1 MGIYLTQPIMRMHVL
16 VLCVFVAV
24 FVTVNGQYAMV
35 PNHSPPNRP
44 PAPPPVSGQPNPTL
58 YWIFK
63 ESWVDARTP
72 SGPFETPD
80 TELPGMSSNF
90 GAVRLASPSS
100 QAQCGGTGATCNMFL
115 NTRDTVLLSGVT
127 MGIAGVPSNP
137 TLFYIKDTDM
147 AVTASS
153 FAEGS
158 APVTI
163 TVDSGL
169 SPVEFQAGLRINMED
184 SSTMVTINV
193 VDTIA
198 SGFVLNGVVLV
209 SGGSFQTILSAST
222 TANMPLV
229 LLTGT
234 NSTATFDIAGTSTWV
249 GGGIDARATTTFF
262 VNQDSTSGTS
272 LGRIACIAGATIN
285 LDGAANSW
293 DLTNS
298 AVQRACDVNFLSQ
311 GWTSTIGSTF
321 NGNANAFCE
330 TGSCTFTLTSSA
342 SVGPT
347 GVFTG
352 NARSGAGNAQ
362 YEYQFPAVVAP
373 ADPILFQGDINV
385 VTGTD
390 VSITSGPMRLLSLG
404 DININP
410 PTSLPVSS
418 SLELT
423 SDTGIFLIYED
434 KAQFN
439 TPVITFAPGAD
450 LTIGGFL
457 QLDVT
462 NVADE
467 INYGDTLTVLTHE
480 IGRVSGEFLQVKIR
494 GWDKER
500 AGNVSF
506 VDYQDDQIVF
516 TFTEIYFPPQC
527 DNPIVQA
534 TNPAC
539 RPPTAPPVNETG
551 SIIEAGQVVKK
562 NDGLSTGEILGIILA
577 VILLILIIV
586 ALIVGFIL
594 LKKRNRLR
602 DGVDKDGAE
611 LDEPD
616 FDDPDDRF

>member
-1 MGIYLTQPIMRMHVL
+1 MGSHTTIIMRMHVL

-24 FVTVNGQYAMV
+24 FVTVNGQYARV
-35 PNHSPPNRP
+35 PNHRPPNRP

-58 YWIFK
+58 FWIFK

-72 SGPFETPD
+72 SGPFVTPD

-90 GAVRLASPSS
+90 GAVRLAAPSS

-209 SGGSFQTILSAST
+209 SGGSFQTVLSAST

-285 LDGAANSW
+285 LDG
-293 DLTNS
+293 T
-298 AVQRACDVNFLSQ
+298 
-311 GWTSTIGSTF
+311 
-321 NGNANAFCE
+321 ANAFCE

-390 VSITSGPMRLLSLG
+390 VSITSGPMRLLSPG
-404 DININP
+404 DIYINANP
-410 PTSLPVSS
+410 TTSLTVSS

-439 TPVITFAPGAD
+439 TPVVTFAPGAD

-506 VDYQDDQIVF
+506 VDYQDNQIVF

-534 TNPAC
+534 TDPGC

-594 LKKRNRLR
+594 LKKRN
-602 DGVDKDGAE
+602 G
-611 LDEPD
+611 
-616 FDDPDDRF
+616 

>member
-1 MGIYLTQPIMRMHVL
+1 MRMHVL

-90 GAVRLASPSS
+90 GAVRLAAPSS

-209 SGGSFQTILSAST
+209 SGGSFQTVLSAST

-272 LGRIACIAGATIN
+272 LGRIACIAGATVN

-390 VSITSGPMRLLSLG
+390 VSITSGPMRLLSPG
-404 DININP
+404 DIYINANP
-410 PTSLPVSS
+410 TTSLTVSS

-423 SDTGIFLIYED
+423 SDTGIFLIYEN

-439 TPVITFAPGAD
+439 TPVVTFAPGAD

-562 NDGLSTGEILGIILA
+562 DNGLTTGEILGIILA
-577 VILLILIIV
+577 IILLILIII
-586 ALIVGFIL
+586 ALIVGFVLI
-594 LKKRNRLR
+594 KKRNRLR
-602 DGVDKDGAE
+602 DGVNKDDVD

>member
-1 MGIYLTQPIMRMHVL
+1 MDSMRW
-16 VLCVFVAV
+16 FPT
-24 FVTVNGQYAMV
+24 TV
-35 PNHSPPNRP
+35 RP
-44 PAPPPVSGQPNPTL
+44 TGRLPPPPVSGQPNPTL

-90 GAVRLASPSS
+90 GAVRLAAPSS

-209 SGGSFQTILSAST
+209 SGGSFQTVLSAST

-390 VSITSGPMRLLSLG
+390 VSITSGPMRLLSPG
-404 DININP
+404 DIYINENP
-410 PTSLPVSS
+410 TTSLTVSS

-423 SDTGIFLIYED
+423 SDTGIFLIYEN

-527 DNPIVQA
+527 DTPIAQA
-534 TNPAC
+534 PTPAC

-562 NDGLSTGEILGIILA
+562 NDGLSTGEILGIIHA

-586 ALIVGFIL
+586 ALVVGFVLI
-594 LKKRNRLR
+594 KKRNRLR